1 MTISKVSTFAIDPV
15 RKNSS
20 VDCDCEM
27 VSAEAMV
34 PALCAAEDDDQKRI
48 DDVELTSARPG
59 RADHGESAA
68 GDTGNAASEPES
80 EPVDPPRIDA
90 DGAGHG
96 AIRRDAA
103 HLQSPARAEQQQ
115 RDAGCDQQRQAHDE
129 QAIDLHFDRVCHCSE
144 PIIQGGNSTPTS
156 RAPKPERKACCMI
169 MPSQKRRPAQR
180 MPTAPASDRASM
192 PSRSYATAPSICPA

>member
-129 QAIDLHFDRVCHCSE
+129 QAIDLHFDRVCHL
-144 PIIQGGNSTPTS
+144 Q
-156 RAPKPERKACCMI
+156 RAHHPGRQLDADFACAEARAEGLLHDQAH
-169 MPSQKRRPAQR
+169 PQVASSVSSGRR
-180 MPTAPASDRASM
+180 
-192 PSRSYATAPSICPA
+192 